1 MLKERHE
8 IDTNYNHLHL
18 KYSQMQ
24 TDESDRK
31 EKVGIAK
38 SSCSKYL
45 QALKSIE
52 CSSAVSPTRRK

>member
-24 TDESDRK
+24 TDETDRK
-31 EKVGIAK
+31 EKV
-38 SSCSKYL
+38 SETL
-45 QALKSIE
+45 
-52 CSSAVSPTRRK
+52 